1 MEAGKQWGPDL
12 GRGQRS
18 FGCRER
24 RAILGRRRWE
34 PRKVPAAATAGGFA
48 SGEGR
53 AASVVLLCVVSLLC
67 GTTGVRAEDGVG
79 GLWSRREW
87 RVFCLQLSVSR
98 DPTPPSSSSP
108 PALCSKSIISGNFDV
123 NCSF

>member
-24 RAILGRRRWE
+24 RAILGRGRWE
-34 PRKVPAAATAGGFA
+34 PRKVPEAATVGGFA

-53 AASVVLLCVVSLLC
+53 AASAVLLCVVSLLC
-67 GTTGVRAEDGVG
+67 GTTGVRAEGGVG
-79 GLWSRREW
+79 GTVVSAGMES
-87 RVFCLQLSVSR
+87 FLS
-98 DPTPPSSSSP
+98 
-108 PALCSKSIISGNFDV
+108 PALVEPRPDPLLLLSPCAVLQVYNQRKFRR
-123 NCSF
+123 